1 MAGYIGP
8 GKHGSVTN
16 VKVIRGVDPLI
27 DDEAVKAVKSSDRKN
42 QPDTQEQIMSKTIW
56 FLSCNSVLVYF
67 TILVND

>member
-42 QPDTQEQIMSKTIW
+42 QPDTQEQSMSKTI
-56 FLSCNSVLVYF
+56 
-67 TILVND
+67 